1 MSMDHGSLG
10 IDSPDPL
17 EHPAVDA
24 GRWELAR
31 KMARIMIERDLSP
44 AQVAAWSDAH
54 WLIIANLVPRRAKRT
69 KPLSNR
75 TKLIALGYL
84 RRAAE
89 SS

>member
-1 MSMDHGSLG
+1 MDHETLG
-10 IDSPDPL
+10 IDAPDPF

-31 KMARIMIERDLSP
+31 KMARIMIERELTP

-54 WLIIANLVPRRAKRT
+54 WLIIANLAPRKAKRT
-69 KPLSNR
+69 KPLSKR

-84 RRAAE
+84 RRAAG